1 MGEDRRAPLARP
13 EAMGLKTKLTE
24 MLGIEHPVVQGGMH
38 YVGYAELASAVS
50 NAGGL
55 GIITALTQPTPQA
68 LREEIQKCKTMTN
81 KPFGVN
87 LTILP
92 MLIPADYDAY
102 IEACCAEGVTVVEI
116 TGGNP
121 QKYVKMLHDAGIK
134 VIHKSATIRHALN
147 AQRLGCDIIEV
158 SGYESATA
166 GRNSKDDTT
175 TWVVLTKAL
184 EKLSTPV
191 IVSGAS
197 ATGRQL
203 AAALA
208 MGAQGITMGTR
219 FVATVEAPVHPK
231 VKECIASPESDE
243 FKTAMIL
250 RPFENGTRVFRNSA
264 VETVLELEEEGKDFS
279 EIYQY
284 VKGDNSREM
293 FQQSGDVESGAWGV
307 GQSIGL
313 IEDVPTCKELIT
325 RIVSQAEELLAATAR
340 LHTSKL

>member
-1 MGEDRRAPLARP
+1 MGTCTQAVMPI
-13 EAMGLKTKLTE
+13 KTKLTE
-24 MLGIEHPVVQGGMH
+24 LLGIEHPIVQGGMH
-38 YVGYAELASAVS
+38 YVGYAEMASAVS
-50 NAGGL
+50 NAGGM
-55 GIITALTQPTPQA
+55 GIITALTQPTPEA
-68 LREEIQKCKTMTN
+68 LRAEIQKCKTMTQ

-87 LTILP
+87 VTILP

-102 IEACCAEGVTVVEI
+102 IAACCDEKVACVEI

-121 QKYVKMLHDAGIK
+121 KEYVKQLHDAGIK
-134 VIHKSATIRHALN
+134 IIHKSATIRHALN

-166 GRNSKDDTT
+166 GRQSKDDTS
-175 TWVVLTKAL
+175 TWVVLAKAL
-184 EKLSTPV
+184 EKLSTPI

-203 AAALA
+203 AGALA